1 MESKTKRLSILHCKF
16 KTTNYIIYFDNQ
28 IIVLLFSFFEWAIAF
43 CVGLSL
49 GVAYQHSI
57 VAKPLMPF
65 LPEEEFQPT
74 LIPGI
79 LMGIICIGSVLLQ
92 IMFRLFVY
100 FNVTD
105 SSNNLLSLKSALLL
119 FLSLFINSLA
129 NIFLPNWLKVISKIG
144 YIVKFFVLPLE
155 ILHRNE
161 EAKTYFKLHNPKILN
176 TIPTA
181 IQYFQLLQ
189 SKVIQLISFIKNQ
202 IYGPSNQVA
211 PVEMIELEDV
221 V

>member
-1 MESKTKRLSILHCKF
+1 
-16 KTTNYIIYFDNQ
+16 
-28 IIVLLFSFFEWAIAF
+28 
-43 CVGLSL
+43 
-49 GVAYQHSI
+49 
-57 VAKPLMPF
+57 MPF

-92 IMFRLFVY
+92 IIFRLFV
-100 FNVTD
+100 FLNVTNN
-105 SSNNLLSLKSALLL
+105 SNNLLSLKSAILL
-119 FLSLFINSLA
+119 FLSLLINALASIFI
-129 NIFLPNWLKVISKIG
+129 PNWLKVISKIG
-144 YIVKFFVLPLE
+144 FILKFFVLPLE

-176 TIPTA
+176 AIPTA

-189 SKVIQLISFIKNQ
+189 SKVSQLISFLKNQ
-202 IYGPSNQVA
+202 ICGPSNQVA
-211 PVEMIELEDV
+211 PAEMIELENV